1 MADEKILSGDGE
13 DGKPLVDDVAIIE
26 TDSSGK
32 PIESSAGEDS
42 RIADDGADAS
52 DKGEQQRERKRET
65 HQERRE
71 RHRKARERD
80 QREMSFLRGYVGK
93 LEEKVNTLQKQT
105 TITQAQSVDQRLSE
119 ALNEVDT
126 AERIMAAAVDAKNGT
141 DMVKAQRMRDEARQ
155 RAIQLSGERERLQA
169 APAATPAAVE
179 PPPYLPL
186 AQKFAEDKP
195 WFTWDQSDED
205 SRTVLQID
213 NEVAKEGYNPTT
225 PAYWQELERRVQSKL
240 PHRFNGGDEDDDED
254 EDDQRTRPT
263 TRRGPPVGAGR
274 QHAPPSTRHEAFIS
288 PERKAAMQEAGVWD
302 DPVLRRKYA
311 KAYSEWD
318 RNNSARR

>member
-1 MADEKILSGDGE
+1 MADEKVLSGDGE

-26 TDSSGK
+26 TDSNGK
-32 PIESSAGEDS
+32 PIESASDEDS
-42 RIADDGADAS
+42 RISSNAADAA
-52 DKGEQQRERKRET
+52 DKGEQRERKRET

-80 QREMSFLRGYVGK
+80 QREMTFLRGYVGK
-93 LEEKVNTLQKQT
+93 LEEKVDTLSKQT
-105 TITQAQSVDQRLSE
+105 HSTQSQSVDQRLSE
-119 ALNEVDT
+119 ALTEIDT

-141 DMVKAQRMRDEARQ
+141 DLVKAQRMRDEAKQ
-155 RAIQLSGERERLQA
+155 RAMQLAGERERLQVS
-169 APAATPAAVE
+169 PSIATSTRPE

-205 SRTVLQID
+205 SKLVLQID
-213 NEVAKEGYNPTT
+213 NEVARAGYNPTT

-240 PHRFNGGDEDDDED
+240 PHRFNGDDDEDDDD
-254 EDDQRTRPT
+254 GDQRTRQSA
-263 TRRGPPVGAGR
+263 RRGPPVGAGR

-288 PERKAAMQEAGVWD
+288 PERKSAMQEAGVWD